1 LGDAQLGVAKAT
13 ANPAEGVKKGAKGTV
28 GIWVQRKRI
37 PWLLPAQQLDIISNM
52 AWPALLAIEIKE
64 PAQTRQRMTHSLDPL
79 AGHRP
84 LADVVYQKLRDAII
98 DGQFEPNRWLRQEAV
113 AQELGVSQMPV
124 REALKRLVAEG
135 LAERIPYRGV
145 RVVEFTP
152 QDLLD
157 MATVRLVL
165 ESLAVRYA
173 AEVID
178 DEALSRLEEN
188 LAQAAACT
196 RPEEMDRRRRLNTDF
211 HLAICRASGH
221 RFLVHQ
227 VEALWRWFPSVMLY
241 EGMRRQKAL
250 TRDRLDRE
258 SREHRTILSALQAHN
273 AERAEAEM
281 RGHIHH
287 LSQELAEVLGL
298 PKDSV
303 EALT

>member
-1 LGDAQLGVAKAT
+1 V
-13 ANPAEGVKKGAKGTV
+13 
-28 GIWVQRKRI
+28 
-37 PWLLPAQQLDIISNM
+37 
-52 AWPALLAIEIKE
+52 
-64 PAQTRQRMTHSLDPL
+64 THSLNSIDT
-79 AGHRP
+79 HRP

-98 DGQFEPNRWLRQEAV
+98 DGRLEPGCWLRQAAL

-135 LAERIPYRGV
+135 LAVRIPYRGV
-145 RVVEFTP
+145 RVVEFTS

-173 AEVID
+173 AEEIS
-178 DEALSRLEEN
+178 EEELSQLEEN
-188 LAQAAACT
+188 LNQAAVYS
-196 RPEEMDRRRRLNTDF
+196 RPDEMDQRRRLNAEF
-211 HLAICRASGH
+211 HLGICRASGH

-241 EGMRRQKAL
+241 EGMRRQESLA
-250 TRDRLDRE
+250 RDRLTRE
-258 SREHRTILSALQAHN
+258 SREHRAILAALKAHD

-287 LSQELAEVLGL
+287 LSEELAEVLDL
-298 PKDSV
+298 PK
-303 EALT
+303 EAIQRLNSWATR